1 MTKSA
6 EEALDDLLDASCPW
20 LDGATREAI
29 AVKLTKDGFTLIP
42 TPDNPAFEGMVEKGA
57 LELWELPSFDDR
69 RAQARAVLLAIM
81 GEGTG

>member
-42 TPDNPAFEGMVEKGA
+42 TPDNPAFERVVEKGMKA
-57 LELWELPSFDDR
+57 LGGAMFYQD
-69 RAQARAVLLAIM
+69 ARAVLLAIM
-81 GEGTG
+81 GEGEA